1 MFEKRV
7 GTSGGGT
14 HPLRTPRTRFNMKNE
29 PRTINGTKYIQLKVL
44 PTASF
49 IWKRKLKILGEGSCY
64 LPSRVSTS
72 SLPW

>member
-49 IWKRKLKILGEGSCY
+49 IWKREVEDFGGGE
-64 LPSRVSTS
+64 LLLTQ
-72 SLPW
+72 